1 MHMLTTYLNRKYR
14 TFNNV
19 RFPMVLVPQV
29 TMSVNT
35 CEHVSLQP
43 GVISMGFPPYF
54 IIRLAIVLLL
64 QFPI

>member
-43 GVISMGFPPYF
+43 GVISMGFPLC

-64 QFPI
+64 QFPII